1 MKRFLLGTSAV
12 VASGFAFPA
21 LAADLPA
28 KAPPVVVA
36 RVFDWS
42 GFYIG
47 ANGGWGS
54 ANKSWTSFG
63 DGGLLAAGDEGSH
76 KASGG
81 LLGLQFGYNW
91 QFGSWVLG
99 LDAQG
104 GYADLKGS
112 NFSVLNNQTDQSRLG
127 GFGLFTGRVGYA
139 FDNALFYVKGGGAV
153 VSDQYDTFVAGVNI
167 ETSNEARWGS
177 VAGVG
182 FEYGVLPSWS
192 FGLEYDHLFLGHRDV
207 ALSLVGGGFSRN
219 ERIGQDV
226 DLVLAR
232 ISHHWKY

>member
-1 MKRFLLGTSAV
+1 
-12 VASGFAFPA
+12 
-21 LAADLPA
+21 
-28 KAPPVVVA
+28 
-36 RVFDWS
+36 
-42 GFYIG
+42 
-47 ANGGWGS
+47 
-54 ANKSWTSFG
+54 
-63 DGGLLAAGDEGSH
+63 
-76 KASGG
+76 
-81 LLGLQFGYNW
+81 
-91 QFGSWVLG
+91 VLG

-127 GFGLFTGRVGYA
+127 GLGLFTGRVGYA

-153 VSDQYDTFVAGVNI
+153 VSDQYDTFVAGANI
-167 ETSNEARWGS
+167 ETGNEARWGS

-207 ALSLVGGGFSRN
+207 ALSLAGGGGFNRN